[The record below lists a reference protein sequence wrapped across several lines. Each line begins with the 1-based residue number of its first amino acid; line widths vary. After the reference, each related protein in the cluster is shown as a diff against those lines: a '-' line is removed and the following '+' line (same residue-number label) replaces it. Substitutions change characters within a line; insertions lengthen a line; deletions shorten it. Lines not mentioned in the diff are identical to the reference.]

1 MTFTGELTGKFQN
14 HGTVVAF
21 EINRGIEDDLLGAEK
36 VWIAVDHRPAQDLI
50 LAFLNRQEADDDP
63 LVIEYEAWQIFDRP
77 GRSLI

>member
-36 VWIAVDHRPAQDLI
+36 VWIAIDHRVAANIIQ
-50 LAFLNRQEADDDP
+50 AFLEWTEDDLP
-63 LVIEYEAWQIFDRP
+63 IEIEYEAWQIFDRP
-77 GRSLI
+77 GR